1 MAFKYSFNTWCY
13 SSFPVWVPSYPL
25 EETAKRIARAGY
37 DAIEIGCAAPH
48 AFPAHLSPARRRE
61 LKKIISGEGLAVSS
75 LLPAPGGGPGN
86 NPSSVL
92 PEERVAA
99 IAHYKEVV
107 DLAHDL
113 GADRVLYVAGWR
125 SYGVKLADALG
136 WTLEAII
143 EIGKH
148 AAAKGVTMCIEP
160 TSANSNLIDTAG
172 HALKL
177 QDDSGLDNVKVMF
190 DTFHALYRNEV
201 SSDYVYEMA
210 PHLAHVHFADI
221 DRKPPGEGVIDFV
234 GVMQALKDI
243 DFKGYVTMEIG
254 FAARNVEPD
263 RYARSAITYLKGVE
277 AGLKGVETGLR

>member
-25 EETAKRIARAGY
+25 EEAAKRIARAGY
-37 DAIEIGCAAPH
+37 DAMEIGCAAPH
-48 AFPAHLSPARRRE
+48 AWPAHLSSARRRE
-61 LKKIISGEGLAVSS
+61 LKSIINGDGLTVSS

-86 NPSSVL
+86 NPTSVL
-92 PEERVAA
+92 PEEREAT

-113 GADRVLYVAGWR
+113 GAERVIYIAGWR
-125 SYGVKLADALG
+125 SYGVKTADALG
-136 WTLEAII
+136 WSLAALRD
-143 EIGKH
+143 IGKH
-148 AAAKGVTMCIEP
+148 AAERNVTICIEP
-160 TSANSNLIDTAG
+160 TSADSNLIDTAG
-172 HALKL
+172 QALKL
-177 QDDSGLDNVKVMF
+177 RDDTGLGNVKVMF
-190 DTFHALYRNEV
+190 DTYHALYRNEV

-234 GVMQALKDI
+234 GVMQALNDI

-263 RYARSAITYLKGVE
+263 RYARSAITYLKGIE
-277 AGLKGVETGLR
+277 AGLR

>member
-13 SSFPVWVPSYPL
+13 SSFPVWVPSYSL

-37 DAIEIGCAAPH
+37 DAMEIGCAAPH
-48 AFPAHLSPARRRE
+48 AFPAHLSAACRKE
-61 LKKIISGEGLAVSS
+61 LRKIINDEGIIVSS

-86 NPSSVL
+86 NPASLL
-92 PEERVAA
+92 PEERAAA

-113 GADRVLYVAGWR
+113 GAERVLYVAGWR
-125 SYGVKLADALG
+125 SYGVKTSDALA
-136 WTLEAII
+136 WTLAAVT

-148 AAAKGVTMCIEP
+148 AAQKGVTICIEP
-160 TSANSNLIDTAG
+160 TSADSNLIDTAG
-172 HALKL
+172 QALKL
-177 QDDSGLDNVKVMF
+177 RDDCGLANVKVMF

-201 SSDYVYEMA
+201 SSDYVCEMA

-221 DRKPPGEGVIDFV
+221 DRRPPGQGVIDWV

-243 DFKGYVTMEIG
+243 NFQGYCTMEIG
-254 FAARNVEPD
+254 FAARRVEPD
-263 RYARSAITYLKGVE
+263 FYARSAIDYLKQIE
-277 AGLKGVETGLR
+277 AKLR